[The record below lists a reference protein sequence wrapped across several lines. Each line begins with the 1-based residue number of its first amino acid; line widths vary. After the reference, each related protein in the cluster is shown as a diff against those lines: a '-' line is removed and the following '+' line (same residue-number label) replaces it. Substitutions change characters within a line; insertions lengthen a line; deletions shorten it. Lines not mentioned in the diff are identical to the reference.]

1 MNKFFIKSSI
11 DEINMLQDISNDT
24 IKNVLSKHNKFTKS
38 NKIEY
43 EFSKIVDDVINN
55 NINNKQINRF
65 LNKRYKSEKVSN
77 YINIEKD
84 PTSKEYQI
92 IIKKYDEIFDL
103 DKGLSAFDKLD
114 YQLNLAITTPIISII
129 TLYENF
135 VRKLIT
141 TDCLEGNSELILN
154 ESISFDQLS
163 KLEYDKE
170 SVESFLINDY
180 CNNKLFGD
188 KKRINSII
196 ATLSIDCHD
205 CESLIEDFEELYF
218 RRNMYVHGIRNLTKD
233 YLSLPERII
242 KEWVKDNR
250 LTNTPTYYNH
260 AFRTLK
266 KIILMILIKKCLY
279 KKQDKDDLST
289 IEEIIYEKI
298 YSKKQYDV
306 ACFAY
311 KQLKN
316 LKWITDTQRYFY
328 FVNYMVCL
336 KNLKSNILEEELS
349 KWNTSTDA
357 PIFKLAKKLIQN
369 DYQNINNLIL
379 SILKTDSEYAELDE
393 GETDFYITRTYI
405 DEWPL
410 FKDYKTTT
418 DYNLLFN
425 Q

>member
-1 MNKFFIKSSI
+1 MHLFA
-11 DEINMLQDISNDT
+11 LQEDVA
-24 IKNVLSKHNKFTKS
+24 KNSKHL
-38 NKIEY
+38 
-43 EFSKIVDDVINN
+43 IN
-55 NINNKQINRF
+55 Q
-65 LNKRYKSEKVSN
+65 E
-77 YINIEKD
+77 
-84 PTSKEYQI
+84 I

-114 YQLNLAITTPIISII
+114 YQLHLAITTPIISII

-250 LTNTPTYYNH
+250 LSNTPTYYNH

-289 IEEIIYEKI
+289 IEEIIYEKF

-306 ACFAY
+306 AC
-311 KQLKN
+311 LH
-316 LKWITDTQRYFY
+316 
-328 FVNYMVCL
+328 
-336 KNLKSNILEEELS
+336 
-349 KWNTSTDA
+349 
-357 PIFKLAKKLIQN
+357 
-369 DYQNINNLIL
+369 INN
-379 SILKTDSEYAELDE
+379 
-393 GETDFYITRTYI
+393 
-405 DEWPL
+405 
-410 FKDYKTTT
+410 
-418 DYNLLFN
+418 
-425 Q
+425 

>member
-77 YINIEKD
+77 YINIEKN

-114 YQLNLAITTPIISII
+114 YQLHLAITTPIISII

-170 SVESFLINDY
+170 SV
-180 CNNKLFGD
+180 
-188 KKRINSII
+188 
-196 ATLSIDCHD
+196 
-205 CESLIEDFEELYF
+205 
-218 RRNMYVHGIRNLTKD
+218 
-233 YLSLPERII
+233 
-242 KEWVKDNR
+242 
-250 LTNTPTYYNH
+250 
-260 AFRTLK
+260 
-266 KIILMILIKKCLY
+266 
-279 KKQDKDDLST
+279 
-289 IEEIIYEKI
+289 
-298 YSKKQYDV
+298 
-306 ACFAY
+306 
-311 KQLKN
+311 
-316 LKWITDTQRYFY
+316 
-328 FVNYMVCL
+328 
-336 KNLKSNILEEELS
+336 
-349 KWNTSTDA
+349 
-357 PIFKLAKKLIQN
+357 
-369 DYQNINNLIL
+369 
-379 SILKTDSEYAELDE
+379 
-393 GETDFYITRTYI
+393 
-405 DEWPL
+405 
-410 FKDYKTTT
+410 
-418 DYNLLFN
+418 
-425 Q
+425 

>member
-43 EFSKIVDDVINN
+43 EFLKIVDDVINN

-77 YINIEKD
+77 YINIEKN

-103 DKGLSAFDKLD
+103 DKGLSAFYKLN
-114 YQLNLAITTPIISII
+114 YQLHLAITTPIISII

-250 LTNTPTYYNH
+250 LSNTPTYYNH

-289 IEEIIYEKI
+289 IEEIIYEKF

-336 KNLKSNILEEELS
+336 KNLKSNKLEEELS

>member
-65 LNKRYKSEKVSN
+65 INKRYKSEKVSN
-77 YINIEKD
+77 YINIEKN

-114 YQLNLAITTPIISII
+114 YQLHLAITTPIISII

-260 AFRTLK
+260 AFRTLT

-289 IEEIIYEKI
+289 IEEIIYEKF

-336 KNLKSNILEEELS
+336 KNLKSNKLEEELS

-379 SILKTDSEYAELDE
+379 SILKTDSEYAELDK

>member
-43 EFSKIVDDVINN
+43 EFSKIVDDVISN

-77 YINIEKD
+77 YINIEKN

-103 DKGLSAFDKLD
+103 NKGLSAFDKLD
-114 YQLNLAITTPIISII
+114 YQLHLAITTPIISII

-260 AFRTLK
+260 AFRTLI

-279 KKQDKDDLST
+279 KKQDKDDLRT
-289 IEEIIYEKI
+289 IEEIIFEKF

-336 KNLKSNILEEELS
+336 KNLKSNKLEEELS

-393 GETDFYITRTYI
+393 GETAFYITRTYI

>member
-1 MNKFFIKSSI
+1 MNEFFIKSSI

-77 YINIEKD
+77 YINIKKN

-103 DKGLSAFDKLD
+103 DKGLSAFDKLN
-114 YQLNLAITTPIISII
+114 YQLHLAITTPIISII

-205 CESLIEDFEELYF
+205 CESLI
-218 RRNMYVHGIRNLTKD
+218 
-233 YLSLPERII
+233 
-242 KEWVKDNR
+242 
-250 LTNTPTYYNH
+250 
-260 AFRTLK
+260 
-266 KIILMILIKKCLY
+266 
-279 KKQDKDDLST
+279 
-289 IEEIIYEKI
+289 
-298 YSKKQYDV
+298 
-306 ACFAY
+306 
-311 KQLKN
+311 
-316 LKWITDTQRYFY
+316 
-328 FVNYMVCL
+328 
-336 KNLKSNILEEELS
+336 
-349 KWNTSTDA
+349 
-357 PIFKLAKKLIQN
+357 
-369 DYQNINNLIL
+369 
-379 SILKTDSEYAELDE
+379 
-393 GETDFYITRTYI
+393 
-405 DEWPL
+405 
-410 FKDYKTTT
+410 
-418 DYNLLFN
+418 
-425 Q
+425 

>member
-77 YINIEKD
+77 YINIEKN

-114 YQLNLAITTPIISII
+114 YQLHLAITTPIISII

-250 LTNTPTYYNH
+250 LINTPTYYNH

-289 IEEIIYEKI
+289 IEEIIYEKF

-336 KNLKSNILEEELS
+336 KNLKSNKLEEELS

-357 PIFKLAKKLIQN
+357 PIFKLAKKLIKN

>member
-289 IEEIIYEKI
+289 IEEIIYEKF

>member
-77 YINIEKD
+77 YIDIEKN

-103 DKGLSAFDKLD
+103 DKGLSAFDKLN
-114 YQLNLAITTPIISII
+114 YQLHLAITTPIISII

-289 IEEIIYEKI
+289 IEEIIYEKF

-336 KNLKSNILEEELS
+336 KNLKSNKLEEELS

-393 GETDFYITRTYI
+393 GETDFYITRTCI
-405 DEWPL
+405 DECPL

>member
-43 EFSKIVDDVINN
+43 EFSKIVDDVINY

-77 YINIEKD
+77 YINIEKN

-103 DKGLSAFDKLD
+103 DKGLSAFDKLN
-114 YQLNLAITTPIISII
+114 YQLHLAITTPIISII

-141 TDCLEGNSELILN
+141 TDCLEGNFELILN

-260 AFRTLK
+260 AFRTLT

-289 IEEIIYEKI
+289 IEEIIYEKF

-336 KNLKSNILEEELS
+336 KNLKSNKLEEELS

-379 SILKTDSEYAELDE
+379 SILKTDSEYVELDE
-393 GETDFYITRTYI
+393 GETYFYITRTCI

>member
-77 YINIEKD
+77 YINIEKN

-114 YQLNLAITTPIISII
+114 YQLHLAITTPIISII

-289 IEEIIYEKI
+289 IEEIIYEKF

-336 KNLKSNILEEELS
+336 KNLKSNKLEEELS

>member
-77 YINIEKD
+77 YINIEKN

-114 YQLNLAITTPIISII
+114 YQLHLAITTPIISII

-250 LTNTPTYYNH
+250 LTNTPIYYNH
-260 AFRTLK
+260 AFRTLT

-289 IEEIIYEKI
+289 IEEIIYKKF

-336 KNLKSNILEEELS
+336 KNLKSNKLEEELS